1 MKVHGS
7 IGYGPP
13 QVACYVLSGAWHGDS
28 MERKHRLLFDGSRW
42 DGKSPFVGVHD
53 GQLASQLGY
62 NDAFGMDE
70 MGRGSRAQIR

>member
-28 MERKHRLLFDGSRW
+28 KERKHG
-42 DGKSPFVGVHD
+42 PM
-53 GQLASQLGY
+53 LASGWQVSDDV
-62 NDAFGMDE
+62 NQK
-70 MGRGSRAQIR
+70 S